1 MFAAVLVRDELVAEV
16 ERRAERVRAFY
27 GFDRLETAA
36 VAPRWVVGGPAV
48 DTGML
53 VWGEPLPRELDVLDA
68 SDEQLRS
75 LAGVTAV
82 IAWDEARVRIV
93 NNSAGPATLYVAEG
107 DGVIAYAT
115 HAVAAAL
122 VAGVEPRLNEPA
134 VAEFIALDFVGRDR
148 TLVEGVRVVPPA
160 SAIDNGDLRTYWP
173 ATARWARV
181 GDAYEHTER
190 TLLETLEQRT
200 RGATVGLALT
210 GGLDST
216 VGAAALAEIGAK
228 PLAFT
233 WGAPKWAD
241 ARAAAAT
248 AARLGFDHE
257 VLGVRMLDDDTCLAE
272 LDREVRWTDGMAA
285 LSAAERHWPEG
296 CDALVVGMGGETGRA
311 FYYDA
316 WSALLVPNPSR
327 EGLARRL
334 GVRGR
339 LRGATEDT
347 VATVEQSVAG
357 WVDEAIATG
366 AQAWDVL
373 DVLYTEQRVR
383 RWGRSQVPPLS
394 QNLVLLFTPAE
405 IARGLFSLP
414 VRERI
419 RDGFHRRF
427 LSAHGFTP
435 GDPDVPDPGRIELAL
450 RRLRARRQPRPAP
463 AAADDPLDRMVEHVW
478 TERPNTRDWV
488 REEALRDPLI
498 ERTLGREWAAAT
510 ARGFSEGRARTA
522 ERALRAAG
530 VVAFARALRAL
541 G

>member
-1 MFAAVLVRDELVAEV
+1 MFAAVLARDELVAEV
-16 ERRAERVRAFY
+16 ERRAARVRAFY
-27 GFDRLETAA
+27 ALDRLETRT
-36 VAPRWVVGGPAV
+36 VAPRWLVGGPAV
-48 DTGML
+48 ESRKL
-53 VWGEPLPRELDVLDA
+53 VWGEPLPGELDVLDA
-68 SDEQLRS
+68 SDEELRS
-75 LAGVTAV
+75 IAGVTAV
-82 IAWDEARVRIV
+82 IAWDESRVRIV
-93 NNSAGPATLYVAEG
+93 NNSAGPATLYVADG
-107 DGVIAYAT
+107 DGVTAYAT

-122 VAGVEPRLNEPA
+122 IAGMELRVNEPA
-134 VAEFIALDFVGRDR
+134 VAEFIALDFVGGDR
-148 TLVEGVRVVPPA
+148 TLVEDVSVVSPA
-160 SAIDNGDLRTYWP
+160 SVIDNGDARTYWP
-173 ATARWARV
+173 ATERWARV
-181 GDAYEHTER
+181 PNAYEHTER
-190 TLLETLEQRT
+190 TLLETLGR
-200 RGATVGLALT
+200 RIHGANVGLALT

-233 WGAPKWAD
+233 WGAPEWAD
-241 ARAAAAT
+241 ARGAATT
-248 AARLGFDHE
+248 AARLGFDHQ
-257 VLGVRMLDDDTCLAE
+257 VLGVRTLDDDACLTE

-316 WSALLVPNPSR
+316 WSALLVPNPSPQ
-327 EGLARRL
+327 ELARRL

-339 LRGATEDT
+339 LRGANEET
-347 VATVEQSVAG
+347 VATVEQTVAG
-357 WVDEAIATG
+357 WLDDAIATG
-366 AQAWDVL
+366 AHSWEVL

-383 RWGRSQVPPLS
+383 RWGRSQIPPLS

-414 VRERI
+414 LRERI

-427 LSAHGFTP
+427 LIERGFTP
-435 GDPDVPDPGRIELAL
+435 SDPGVPSPGRIELAL

-463 AAADDPLDRMVEHVW
+463 AADDPVDRMVEHVW
-478 TERPNTRDWV
+478 TERPSAREWV
-488 REEALRDPLI
+488 RDDALQHPLI

-510 ARGFSEGRARTA
+510 ARGFTEGRARTA